1 SFASDT
7 EGSSGESRAPAC
19 RLTSVAREPLRLR
32 SVACGSFQQG
42 GGSSSSGLQPTDSH
56 RASSAGRPAKSDF
69 VTLRVKV
76 LKPKAESID
85 SPSASLSPSS
95 SYQEV
100 EAEPSAPEA
109 KDAAPEAK
117 DEPAACEPA
126 VAESSSETCAPAKQ
140 EPADAAAEPLESSS
154 ETCAPAKQEPADT
167 AAELPL
173 AADSTAP
180 ALAADSSAP
189 VVPSFDTECVAIRL
203 RIVEV

>member
-1 SFASDT
+1 M
-7 EGSSGESRAPAC
+7 
-19 RLTSVAREPLRLR
+19 
-32 SVACGSFQQG
+32 
-42 GGSSSSGLQPTDSH
+42 
-56 RASSAGRPAKSDF
+56 
-69 VTLRVKV
+69 
-76 LKPKAESID
+76 D

-100 EAEPSAPEA
+100 EAEPSASG
-109 KDAAPEAK
+109 AK
-117 DEPAACEPA
+117 DEPAAREPA

-140 EPADAAAEPLESSS
+140 EPADTAAEPLESSS

-189 VVPSFDTECVAIRL
+189 VVPSFDTECVAIRP

>member
-1 SFASDT
+1 M
-7 EGSSGESRAPAC
+7 
-19 RLTSVAREPLRLR
+19 
-32 SVACGSFQQG
+32 
-42 GGSSSSGLQPTDSH
+42 
-56 RASSAGRPAKSDF
+56 
-69 VTLRVKV
+69 TLRVKV
-76 LKPKAESID
+76 LKPKAEPID

-109 KDAAPEAK
+109 KD
-117 DEPAACEPA
+117 EPAACEPA
-126 VAESSSETCAPAKQ
+126 VAESN
-140 EPADAAAEPLESSS
+140 S

-167 AAELPL
+167 AAELPLAADNTAPAL

-189 VVPSFDTECVAIRL
+189 VVPSFDTECVAIRP